1 MTVESLM
8 RAVLVLF
15 GVLFVAQVAS
25 AAPRSAAPGVVLGVD
40 PKTGQRA
47 VRLTSAGTPTYPT
60 VDVTCDGQR
69 RTIPLT
75 RTDITKTRV
84 VATYGVPENTAE
96 TMLKS
101 AECRL
106 LIPHHYIG
114 IGRHQIRAAWSTS
127 ARSEADPKAATT
139 AKP

>member
-8 RAVLVLF
+8 RGVLVFF
-15 GVLFVAQVAS
+15 GVLFIAHTAS
-25 AAPRSAAPGVVLGVD
+25 AAPRVVLGVD
-40 PKTGQRA
+40 PKTGQRS
-47 VRLTSAGTPTYPT
+47 VQLAGSGMPTYPT

-75 RTDITKTRV
+75 RTDIRKTRV
-84 VATYGVPENTAE
+84 VATYAVPETTVE

-106 LIPHHYIG
+106 LIPGQDIG
-114 IGRHQIRAAWSTS
+114 IGRRHIRAAWSPS
-127 ARSEADPKAATT
+127 ARSEVATKGTTT
-139 AKP
+139 AKR

>member
-8 RAVLVLF
+8 IRGVLVFF

-25 AAPRSAAPGVVLGVD
+25 AAPRVVLGVD

-47 VRLTSAGTPTYPT
+47 VQLTSAGMPTYPT

-84 VATYGVPENTAE
+84 VATYRVPENTAE

-101 AECRL
+101 AQCRL
-106 LIPHHYIG
+106 LIPGQDIG
-114 IGRHQIRAAWSTS
+114 LGRHQIRAAWSTS
-127 ARSEADPKAATT
+127 ARSEAAPKATTT
-139 AKP
+139 AKR

>member
-1 MTVESLM
+1 MM
-8 RAVLVLF
+8 RGMLVFF

-25 AAPRSAAPGVVLGVD
+25 AAPRVVLGVD
-40 PKTGQRA
+40 PKTGQRS
-47 VRLTSAGTPTYPT
+47 VQLTSAGTPTYPT

-84 VATYGVPENTAE
+84 VATYGVPETTAE

-106 LIPHHYIG
+106 LIPNHYIG

-127 ARSEADPKAATT
+127 ARSEAAPKAATA
-139 AKP
+139 AKR